1 MQLLFYFQAY
11 HFDRDDVALV
21 GLHGYF
27 KKASYE
33 EREHAEMFLKYLNQR
48 GGRIVLQDIAALEIN
63 ENMTALEAMQKALEL
78 EKEVNQV
85 N

>member
-1 MQLLFYFQAY
+1 M
-11 HFDRDDVALV
+11 V

-48 GGRIVLQDIAALEIN
+48 GGRIVLQNITAIEIN
-63 ENMTALEAMQKALEL
+63 ENMTALEAMQQALDL
-78 EKEVNQV
+78 EKKVNQV
-85 N
+85 KQL